1 MKTYITKALL
11 IILMGTVLYS
21 CTDVIDVD
29 VPTGKPRLVVEASI
43 DWEKGTD
50 GKNQTI
56 KLSRMTPYFSN
67 QEIDEVLGATVT
79 IKDKETGD
87 VFSFQDQN
95 NGLYTTDVFIPVL
108 GHSYVLTINHEGE
121 TYRAEETMMSVADI
135 QKIDQSTDGGN
146 SSEDIE
152 VNIHFQDPQGIE
164 NYYFLK
170 FQRVGDLLPTIEPM
184 SDKFTDGNVM
194 KESFEKEDD
203 ADTSEKE
210 QLKPGD
216 VVEYQMLGI
225 SQRYYDYMQIMV
237 NQLGAEASIFAGVP
251 VELKGNCININDKKE
266 FTLGYFRVTETIK
279 GSYTIQ

>member
-29 VPTGKPRLVVEASI
+29 VPTGKPRLVVEASL

-50 GKNQTI
+50 GKHQTI
-56 KLSRMTPYFSN
+56 KLSKMTPYFSN

-79 IKDKETGD
+79 VKDKETGD
-87 VFSFQDQN
+87 VFSFQDQT
-95 NGLYTTDVFIPVL
+95 NGMYTTNVFVPVL
-108 GHSYVLTINHEGE
+108 GHTYILTINYEGE
-121 TYRAEETMMSVADI
+121 TYRAEEVMMSLSEI
-135 QKIDQSTDGGN
+135 QKVDQSTDGGN

-152 VNIHFQDPQGIE
+152 VNIHFQDPQDIE
-164 NYYFLK
+164 NYYFFK
-170 FQRVGDLLPTIEPM
+170 FQRIGDLLPTIEPM
-184 SDKFTDGNVM
+184 SDEFTDGNVM

-216 VVEYQMLGI
+216 IVEYQMFGI

-237 NQLGAEASIFAGVP
+237 NQLGAEASIFSGVP
-251 VELKGNCININDKKE
+251 VELKGNCININNKKE
-266 FTLGYFRVTETIK
+266 FTLGYFRVTETVK